1 MFTARSPVVPF
12 DPSRPYVQHIQVQK
26 NEEAVKNKLSMVVF
40 SGDMDKVM
48 AAFIMAT
55 GAAAS
60 GMEVSMFFTF
70 WGLKA
75 LEKPGVLTGQGLFG
89 RMLGAMNRG
98 GLDAIGPSRLNMGGL
113 GRWMFKK
120 MMKQKGV
127 ASLPELYEMAVDLG
141 VKMMPCQMSMAVMEI
156 DPRTFRGNVTPPV
169 GVAAFLE
176 EAAESKVTLFI

>member
-1 MFTARSPVVPF
+1 MIDLTAL
-12 DPSRPYVQHIQVQK
+12 PSENTLQVHNNPK
-26 NEEAVKNKLSMVVF
+26 AVKNKLSMVVF

-48 AAFIMAT
+48 AALIIAT

-60 GMEVSMFFTF
+60 GMEVCMFFTF

-75 LEKPGVLTGQGLFG
+75 LQKPGASSGNSLMG
-89 RMLGAMNRG
+89 RMLAVMNRG
-98 GLDAIGPSRLNMGGL
+98 GLDAIGPSRLNMGGM

-127 ASLPELYEMAVDLG
+127 TPLNELYEMAVDLG
-141 VKMMPCQMSMAVMEI
+141 VKMMPCQMSLDVMEYA
-156 DPRTFRGNVTPPV
+156 PENFQPNVTSPV
-169 GVAAFLE
+169 GVATFLE